1 MELFCIDHL
10 LMVEILSHQD
20 MLTIDFAFP
29 TTPGGATGEVTG
41 LEAALQVPPP
51 PSLDLFRV
59 GRSLQKFRWCP
70 QPNPEFQIL
79 VQPLS
84 L

>member
-51 PSLDLFRV
+51 RVSICFAWGGAFRNSDGAHSLTLNFK
-59 GRSLQKFRWCP
+59 SWFSP
-70 QPNPEFQIL
+70 
-79 VQPLS
+79 
-84 L
+84 

>member
-51 PSLDLFRV
+51 ESRFVSRGEEPSEIQMV
-59 GRSLQKFRWCP
+59 P
-70 QPNPEFQIL
+70 TA
-79 VQPLS
+79 
-84 L
+84 